1 MTIKV
6 YSTIQINEWANPG
19 ALVAVDED
27 GYIHWVQQ
35 NPSNDMTRTYF
46 DEDRDK
52 INVTHFKSLTLV
64 DEYEE

>member
-19 ALVAVDED
+19 MLIAVDENS
-27 GYIHWVQQ
+27 YIHWIQTNPQ
-35 NPSNDMTRTYF
+35 NDLTRTYF
-46 DEDRDK
+46 DEDRSK
-52 INVTHFKSLTLV
+52 INVTHFKSITLV